1 MKVLYTHRTQG
12 VGAEGAHI
20 KGIYEAFRG
29 LGHAVSM
36 QCLPGCDPAEIRA
49 PGPGGRE
56 ADTSKANATGLRRF
70 YRLIADGAP
79 QALFEMIEL
88 AYNAPLFVRLLSRCL
103 KEKPDLVYERYSLNT
118 FAPTWVC
125 RLLRIKHALEVN
137 DSVVIERSRPLELRA
152 ISARIEGYCLRRSD
166 LNVTITQ
173 SFADKLRARFGQGF
187 PLVVMTNGVARER
200 FQRAFDREG
209 SRARYRLGGA
219 TVLGGTGQFLAWHGL
234 QDLVERLGPAA
245 AGRDLRFFFV
255 GDGPA
260 RDGVMAAAGRLGIAD
275 RVGFTGMR
283 PIDAVPDLLA
293 ALDIAVVPSAAA
305 HASPM
310 KLIEY
315 MAMGLPIVAPDLP
328 SIRAAIEDG
337 KTGKLFPAGDMEA
350 MGRAVLSLLDDPAA
364 AKDLGRR
371 ARERVFAELTWDRHA
386 AKVLELLGLR
396 DRP

>member
-29 LGHAVSM
+29 LGHQVSM
-36 QCLPGCDPAEIRA
+36 QCLPGCNPSEIRA
-49 PGPGGRE
+49 AEGKQ
-56 ADTSKANATGLRRF
+56 ADTSKSNATGLRRF
-70 YRLIADGAP
+70 YRVIADGAP
-79 QALFEMIEL
+79 QVVFELIEL
-88 AYNAPLFVRLLSRCL
+88 AFNVPLFFQLLARCL
-103 KEKPDLVYERYSLNT
+103 KAKPDLIYERYSLNT

-137 DSVVIERSRPLELRA
+137 DSVVIERSRPLELRW
-152 ISARIEGYCLRRSD
+152 ISARLEGYCLRKAD
-166 LNVTITQ
+166 LNITITQ
-173 SFADKLRARFGQGF
+173 SFADKLRARFGKGF
-187 PLVVMTNGVARER
+187 PLVVMTNGVAKDR
-200 FQRAFDREG
+200 FRRSFDREG
-209 SRARYRLGGA
+209 SRARYGLGKS

-234 QDLVERLGPAA
+234 QDLVERLGPVAA
-245 AGRDLRFFFV
+245 EKDLRFFFV

-260 RDGVMAAAGRLGIAD
+260 RADVAAAAQRLGVAD
-275 RVGFTGMR
+275 RVVFTGML

-328 SIRAAIEDG
+328 SIRAAIADG
-337 KTGKLFPAGDMEA
+337 KTGRLFPAGDMDAMREA
-350 MGRAVLSLLDDPAA
+350 IAGLLADPEGARA
-364 AKDLGRR
+364 LGAR
-371 ARERVFAELTWDRHA
+371 AREHVFAELTWDHHA
-386 AKVLELLGLR
+386 LKVLELLGLQG
-396 DRP
+396 RP